1 VQHEDDTALVARIR
15 TGDRAAF
22 GALVERYATR
32 SYRVAYRLL
41 LQRQDAED
49 VVQECLLKFWQE
61 PWRWDASG
69 GGSFATWFYRVVSNA
84 ALNRLKRR
92 RFEVADETFLLSVAD
107 EADTH
112 RTLEEK
118 ESRQQVASALR
129 SLPESQQ
136 QAVGLCFYEGF
147 SNQEAAAVMA
157 ISVTALQSLLMRAK
171 NALKQK
177 MEMRSI

>member
-1 VQHEDDTALVARIR
+1 
-15 TGDRAAF
+15 
-22 GALVERYATR
+22 
-32 SYRVAYRLL
+32 
-41 LQRQDAED
+41 
-49 VVQECLLKFWQE
+49 
-61 PWRWDASG
+61 
-69 GGSFATWFYRVVSNA
+69 
-84 ALNRLKRR
+84 
-92 RFEVADETFLLSVAD
+92 
-107 EADTH
+107 TH